1 MVMKMPLYHVDVF
14 TSTRFGGN
22 PLAVFLDA
30 EGVEGETM
38 QKIAREM
45 NLSESTFVTGPTDER
60 ATHHVRIF
68 TPGKELPFAGHPTL
82 GTAFVL
88 QQRGAPPD
96 LAFQMEAGII
106 PVRTEGKA
114 LWMTP
119 PPAEALSAAFDRAAV
134 AQALGLPVA
143 SVMMPPQVFGGRGVE
158 FLCVLLDTE
167 QNVDWVMLDRSD
179 LVKATNEGVGEGN
192 VLILSYQGGKAYSRM
207 FPDLA
212 SKIGEDPATGSSVA
226 PLCAA
231 LGWWRLLDQ
240 SRTSLEVH
248 QGYAMERP
256 SILHARFS
264 VEGTYVQQI
273 IVGGHCIPVYES
285 ELEI

>member
-1 MVMKMPLYHVDVF
+1 MKLPLYHVDVF
-14 TSTRFGGN
+14 TSERFSGN

-30 EGVEGETM
+30 EGLDGATM

-45 NLSESTFVTGPTDER
+45 NLSESTFVMRPNDDR

-68 TPGKELPFAGHPTL
+68 TPGAELPFAGHPTI

-88 QQRGAPPD
+88 QHYAQATPD

-106 PVRTEGKA
+106 PVRREGET

-119 PPAEALSAAFDRAAV
+119 PPAEALGAAFDRAAV
-134 AQALGLPVA
+134 ARAIGLPV
-143 SVMMPPQVFGGRGVE
+143 SCVTMPPQVFGSHGVQ

-167 QNVDWVMLDRSD
+167 QNVDWVMLDRGD
-179 LVKATNEGVGEGN
+179 LVKATNEDVGEGN
-192 VLILSYQGGKAYSRM
+192 VLICSYQGGKAYSRM
-207 FPDLA
+207 FA
-212 SKIGEDPATGSSVA
+212 EVANNVGEDPATGGSVA

-240 SRTSLEVH
+240 NRTHLEVH
-248 QGYAMERP
+248 QGVAMGRP
-256 SILHARFS
+256 SQIKARFS
-264 VEGTYVQQI
+264 VEGTYVQQV
-273 IVGGHCIPVYES
+273 IVGGSCVPVYES
-285 ELEI
+285 ALIL

>member
-1 MVMKMPLYHVDVF
+1 MKLPLYHVDVF

-30 EGVEGETM
+30 EGLDGDTM

-45 NLSESTFVTGPTDER
+45 NLSESTFVTQPTDER

-106 PVRTEGKA
+106 PVRSEKKM

-134 AQALGLPVA
+134 AQALGLPV
-143 SVMMPPQVFGGRGVE
+143 STVMMPPQVFGGRGVE

-167 QNVDWVMLDRSD
+167 QNVDWVMLDRGD
-179 LVKATNEGVGEGN
+179 LIKATNEDVGEGD
-192 VLILSYQGGKAYSRM
+192 VLILSYQAGKAYSRM
-207 FPDLA
+207 FA
-212 SKIGEDPATGSSVA
+212 AVAHNVGEDPATGGSVA

-248 QGYAMERP
+248 QGYAIGRP
-256 SILHARFS
+256 SILHARFA

-273 IVGGHCIPVYES
+273 VVGGECVPVYQS
-285 ELEI
+285 ELEV

>member
-1 MVMKMPLYHVDVF
+1 MKLPLYHVDVF
-14 TSTRFGGN
+14 TSERFGGN

-30 EGVEGETM
+30 EGLDGETM

-45 NLSESTFVTGPTDER
+45 NLSETTFVMAPQDDR

-68 TPGKELPFAGHPTL
+68 TPGQELTFAGHPTI

-88 QQRGAPPD
+88 QQFAQAPPD

-106 PVRTEGKA
+106 PVRREGDV

-134 AQALGLPVA
+134 AQAIGLPV
-143 SVMMPPQVFGGRGVE
+143 SCVMMPPQIFGGHGVE
-158 FLCVLLDTE
+158 FMCVLLDTE
-167 QNVDWVMLDRSD
+167 QNVDWVMLDRGD
-179 LVKATNEGVGEGN
+179 LVKATSVDAGEGN
-192 VLILSYQGGKAYSRM
+192 VLICSYQGGKAYTRM
-207 FPDLA
+207 FAALA
-212 SKIGEDPATGSSVA
+212 SGIGEDPATGGSVA

-240 SRTSLEVH
+240 SRTHIDVQ
-248 QGYAMERP
+248 QGVAMGRP
-256 SILHARFS
+256 SHLKARFA

-273 IVGGHCIPVYES
+273 VVGGQAVPVYQS
-285 ELEI
+285 TLEL

>member
-1 MVMKMPLYHVDVF
+1 MKLPLYHVDVF
-14 TSTRFGGN
+14 TSERFGGN

-30 EGVEGETM
+30 EGVDGETM

-45 NLSESTFVTGPTDER
+45 NLSESTFVMRPTDDR

-68 TPGKELPFAGHPTL
+68 TPGAELPFAGHPTI

-88 QQRGAPPD
+88 QQFAKATPD

-106 PVRTEGKA
+106 PVRKDGET

-119 PPAEALSAAFDRAAV
+119 PPAEAVSAAFDRAAV
-134 AQALGLPVA
+134 AQAIGLPV
-143 SVMMPPQVFGGRGVE
+143 SCVMMPPQVFGGHGIE

-167 QNVDWVMLDRSD
+167 QNVDWVMLDRGD
-179 LVKATNEGVGEGN
+179 LVKATTVDVGEGD
-192 VLILSYQGGKAYSRM
+192 VLICSYQGGKAYTRM
-207 FPDLA
+207 FAAL
-212 SKIGEDPATGSSVA
+212 SYNIGEDPATGASVA

-240 SRTSLEVH
+240 SRTHIDVH
-248 QGYAMERP
+248 QGVAMGRP
-256 SILHARFS
+256 SQIKARFA
-264 VEGTYVQQI
+264 VEGTYVQQV
-273 IVGGHCIPVYES
+273 IVGGSCVPVYQS
-285 ELEI
+285 TLEL

>member
-1 MVMKMPLYHVDVF
+1 MKLPFYHVDVF
-14 TSTRFGGN
+14 TSERFGGN

-30 EGVEGETM
+30 EGLDGETM

-45 NLSESTFVTGPTDER
+45 NLSESTFVMRPSDER

-68 TPGKELPFAGHPTL
+68 TPGEELPFAGHPTI

-88 QQRGAPPD
+88 QTFAGGTPN
-96 LAFQMEAGII
+96 LAFQMQAGII
-106 PVRTEGKA
+106 PVRKEGDM

-119 PPAEALSAAFDRAAV
+119 PPAEAVSAAYDRAGV

-143 SVMMPPQVFGGRGVE
+143 SVMMPPQVFGGRGVA

-167 QNVDWVMLDRSD
+167 QNVDWVIDIERGD
-179 LVKATNEGVGEGN
+179 LVKATTEDVGEGN
-192 VLILSYQGGKAYSRM
+192 VLIFSYQGGKAYSRM
-207 FPDLA
+207 FAALT
-212 SKIGEDPATGSSVA
+212 SNVGEDAATGSSVA

-240 SRTSLEVH
+240 SRTTLEVQ
-248 QGYAMERP
+248 QGVAMGRP
-256 SILHARFS
+256 SHLKARFT

-273 IVGGHCIPVYES
+273 VVGGQAVPVYES
-285 ELEI
+285 TLEI